1 MFMSLMSRDK
11 AFYRSFGL
19 LIFGLMLEQVAVLSV
34 NLIDNVMIGNY
45 SETSLAA
52 ITAINQ
58 IQFIFQYL
66 MTGVTNGMLSLGSQY
81 HGNRM
86 DGHLKKI
93 IAAATRL
100 ALLFAAILFLLSCFV
115 PDTLMRLFVGD
126 SPEVVAE
133 GVRYLGIIKFT
144 YPLFA
149 LTSILLS
156 CMRTVETV
164 SISVYVSCVALVIN
178 FCLNYTLIFG
188 HFGAPELGVAGAAVG
203 TLVARIVELVIV
215 TVYVFRMDRKL
226 KLKLPDFKTTDPSLT
241 RDYLK
246 ISAPIMFIHGLFA
259 LNTAVQNGI
268 LGHLDTSIMA
278 AYSISSVLFQLLKV
292 AAIGASTAAT
302 ILIGQSVGRNDPM
315 EKIRE
320 YTRTLQILFASLGIV
335 LGVLYYLL
343 SFPLLSFYTLE
354 PETYDLARSFLLVQS
369 VVIVGMSYQMPT
381 MGGLMRGGGNARYQL
396 VVDLIGIWAIALP
409 LSFLGAFLWGWSPLA
424 VVICMNSDQLFKC
437 IPAFIGCNRYR
448 WVRRL
453 VKD

>member
-1 MFMSLMSRDK
+1 MSLMTRDR
-11 AFYRSFGL
+11 AFYKSFGRL
-19 LIFGLMLEQVAVLSV
+19 VFGLMLEQVAVLSV

-45 SETSLAA
+45 SEVSLAA

-86 DGHLKKI
+86 DDQLKKI
-93 IAAATRL
+93 IASATRV
-100 ALLFAAILFLLSCFV
+100 ALLFAGILFVLSCLM
-115 PDTLMRLFVGD
+115 PETLMRLFVGD
-126 SPEVVAE
+126 APDVVAE
-133 GVRYLGIIKFT
+133 GVRYLNIIKFT

-149 LTSILLS
+149 ATSILLS

-164 SISVYVSCVALVIN
+164 SISVYVSAIALVIN
-178 FCLNYTLIFG
+178 TCLNYMLIFG
-188 HFGAPELGVAGAAVG
+188 RFGAPELGVAGAALG
-203 TLVARIVELVIV
+203 TLAARIVELVIV
-215 TVYVFRMDRKL
+215 TVYVFRIDRKL

-241 RDYLK
+241 KDYLK
-246 ISAPIMFIHGLFA
+246 VSCPIMIIHGLFA

-268 LGHLDTSIMA
+268 LGHMDTSIMA

-302 ILIGQSVGRNDPM
+302 ILIGQSVGRKDSM
-315 EKIRE
+315 ETLKA
-320 YTRTLQILFASLGIV
+320 YTRTLQVLFVALGFV
-335 LGVLYYLL
+335 LGVLYFLL
-343 SFPLLSFYTLE
+343 STPLLSFYTLE
-354 PETYDLARSFLLVQS
+354 ESTYELAWNFLLVQS

-381 MGGLMRGGGNARYQL
+381 MGGIMRGGGNAKYQM
-396 VVDLIGIWAIALP
+396 VVDLIGIWGIALP

-437 IPAFIGCNRYR
+437 VPAFIGCNRYR
-448 WVRRL
+448 WVRRM

>member
-1 MFMSLMSRDK
+1 MTILTRDR
-11 AFYRSFGL
+11 AFYKSFSR
-19 LIFGLMLEQVAVLSV
+19 LILGLMLEQIAVLSV

-45 SETSLAA
+45 SEVSLAA

-81 HGNRM
+81 HGNHM
-86 DGHLKKI
+86 DDQLKKI
-93 IAAATRL
+93 IASATRA
-100 ALLFAAILFLLSCFV
+100 ALLIATILFLLASFM
-115 PDTLMRLFVGD
+115 PETLMRLFVGD

-133 GVRYLGIIKFT
+133 GVRYLGIIRFT

-164 SISVYVSCVALVIN
+164 SISVYVSCVALVVN
-178 FCLNYTLIFG
+178 TCLNYLLIFG
-188 HFGAPELGVAGAAVG
+188 RFGAPELGVAGAAIG
-203 TLVARIVELVIV
+203 TLAARCVELMIV
-215 TVYVFRMDRKL
+215 TIYVFRIDRKL
-226 KLKLPDFKTTDPSLT
+226 KLKLPAFKTTDPSLT

-246 ISAPIMFIHGLFA
+246 ISCPIMIIHGLFA

-302 ILIGQSVGRNDPM
+302 ILVGQSVGRKDPM
-315 EKIRE
+315 EKLKE
-320 YTRTLQILFASLGIV
+320 YTRTLQVLFAALGLV
-335 LGVLYYLL
+335 LGLLYFLL
-343 SFPLLSFYTLE
+343 STPLLSFYTLE
-354 PETYDLARSFLLVQS
+354 PATRDLAWSFLLVQS

-381 MGGLMRGGGNARYQL
+381 MGGIMRGGGDAKYQMR
-396 VVDLIGIWAIALP
+396 VDLISIWGIVVP
-409 LSFLGAFLWGWSPLA
+409 LSFCGAFLWGWSPLA
-424 VVICMNSDQLFKC
+424 VVICMNADQLFKC
-437 IPAFIGCNRYR
+437 VPAFIGCNRFR